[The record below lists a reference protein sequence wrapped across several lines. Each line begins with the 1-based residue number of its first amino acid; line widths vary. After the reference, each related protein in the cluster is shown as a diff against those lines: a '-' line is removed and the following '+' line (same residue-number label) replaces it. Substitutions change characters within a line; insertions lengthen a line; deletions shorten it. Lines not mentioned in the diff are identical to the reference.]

1 MIKALVFDFDGTI
14 IDTETAWY
22 IAFRDAYKEHGV
34 DLTLEMYSQCIGT
47 SLKTFN
53 PYEYLITDLNLPIDR
68 EAFRESVQLQHAAL
82 MNKEVVR
89 PGIQNYLD
97 EARKAGLKLAVAS
110 SSKREWVEQH
120 LEQLKLKDY
129 FEVIRTA
136 DDVVNVKPD
145 PELYNQ
151 ALEALGVTADEAVAI
166 EDSPNGARAAAA
178 AGMHC
183 VVISNTITGTLEFDM
198 PHQRLSCLTDLA
210 FNDLISKPL
219 VTTV

>member
-82 MNKEVVR
+82 MNKEKVR

-136 DDVVNVKPD
+136 DDVANVKPD

-166 EDSPNGARAAAA
+166 EDSPNGTRAAAA

>member
-34 DLTLEMYSQCIGT
+34 DLTLEIYSQCIGT

-136 DDVVNVKPD
+136 DDVANVKPD

-198 PHQRLSCLTDLA
+198 PHQRLSCLTDLT

>member
-68 EAFRESVQLQHAAL
+68 EAFRESVQLQHVAL

-89 PGIQNYLD
+89 PGIQSYLD

-136 DDVVNVKPD
+136 DDVANVKPD

-183 VVISNTITGTLEFDM
+183 VVISNTITGTLEFEM
-198 PHQRLSCLTDLA
+198 PHQRLSCLTDLT

>member
-1 MIKALVFDFDGTI
+1 MQD
-14 IDTETAWY
+14 
-22 IAFRDAYKEHGV
+22 
-34 DLTLEMYSQCIGT
+34 
-47 SLKTFN
+47 
-53 PYEYLITDLNLPIDR
+53 
-68 EAFRESVQLQHAAL
+68 AAL
-82 MNKEVVR
+82 MNKEKVR
-89 PGIQNYLD
+89 PGIQEYL
-97 EARKAGLKLAVAS
+97 EQAREAGLKLAVAS

-136 DDVVNVKPD
+136 DDVANVKPD
-145 PELYNQ
+145 PELYTQ

-166 EDSPNGARAAAA
+166 EDSPNGACGGA

-198 PHQRLSCLTDLA
+198 PHQRLSCLTDLT